1 LRIIVFLVSDW
12 ILGGLELP
20 RSVNHRIHIFVVYVN
35 NFPCKSTGRVK
46 TGQFVPNWVQFLSGK
61 LATQLEAGCKGTPK
75 TSETVSQNSGV
86 RMTEAGALEVIVNQ
100 QVIVAMKAHD
110 GERTTTL
117 RLIKNALKNK
127 AIEKRELLTPA
138 EEQAALATM
147 IKQRRDSIEQFTKG
161 NRPELAAKEA
171 GEIAV
176 IEEFLPKAMDE
187 AGLNTLVAEVLAELA
202 AAAGKPLT
210 PKEMGQG
217 IKAVQARLQA
227 SGVRAEGRLVSEAVK
242 KALAS

>member
-1 LRIIVFLVSDW
+1 
-12 ILGGLELP
+12 
-20 RSVNHRIHIFVVYVN
+20 
-35 NFPCKSTGRVK
+35 
-46 TGQFVPNWVQFLSGK
+46 
-61 LATQLEAGCKGTPK
+61 
-75 TSETVSQNSGV
+75 
-86 RMTEAGALEVIVNQ
+86 MTEAGALEAIVNQ

-171 GEIAV
+171 TEIAV
-176 IEEFLPKAMDE
+176 IEEFLPKALDE
-187 AGLNTLVAEVLAELA
+187 AGLSALVTEVLAELA

-227 SGVRAEGRLVSEAVK
+227 AGVRAEGRLVSEAVK
-242 KALAS
+242 KALGR